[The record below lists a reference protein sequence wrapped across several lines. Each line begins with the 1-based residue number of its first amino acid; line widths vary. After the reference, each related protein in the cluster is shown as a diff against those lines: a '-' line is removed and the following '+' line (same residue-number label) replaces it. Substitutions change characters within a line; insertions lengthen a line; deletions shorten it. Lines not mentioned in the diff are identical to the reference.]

1 MEKGVKKKPELSWRL
16 VFTKKAHKVATE
28 FGVKSDVEG
37 CTLYSGQYPVRGD
50 DLILKTEKGTV
61 IFKVKRLQYDFTEEY
76 KTVIYLLL
84 GIRDSFDYLIIE

>member
-1 MEKGVKKKPELSWRL
+1 MKKKPGQSWRL

-84 GIRDSFDYLIIE
+84 GFREGFDYLIIE